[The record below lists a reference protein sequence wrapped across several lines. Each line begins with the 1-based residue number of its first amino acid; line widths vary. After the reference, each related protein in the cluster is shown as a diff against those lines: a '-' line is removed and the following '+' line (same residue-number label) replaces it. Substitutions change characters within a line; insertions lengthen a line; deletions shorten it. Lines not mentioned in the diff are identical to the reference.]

1 MADEIPAHRTAF
13 QSRSGDTTVI
23 NAVKVNTASDGKP
36 AKAKAFKADPTPPA
50 AN

>member
-23 NAVKVNTASDGKP
+23 NAVKMDTASADRP
-36 AKAKAFKADPTPPA
+36 AKAKAAKADPTPPA